1 MKDKLRAL
9 SMVIALVLIWI
20 VFDRVTGGT
29 FLQPRNISNLVRQM
43 AVTGIL
49 ASGMVLVLVLR
60 HVDLSVGSLV
70 AFLGT
75 ILAVANAQ
83 WELSPLSA
91 LLITV
96 LAGGSLGSIQG
107 FLVSFPKIPA
117 FIVTLG
123 GMLIFRGAAMWTT
136 SNTTVPLPTSW
147 LSDLGTAYLSSAQ
160 GLLAF
165 SVVAVFLLLSF
176 FLRARAYK
184 SVNVPRPSNESF
196 TTTITALLVCGIA
209 LLLFN
214 NYNGIPVPVFIMLA
228 IMAILTLV
236 ARRTVWGRQIYAM
249 GGNPEA
255 AYLSGVPVHSRSLLT
270 FTLMGVLS
278 AVAAVVL
285 TARVGSASPDAGQLL
300 ELDAIASCVIGG
312 TSLRGG
318 RGTIFGALLGALV
331 MESLNNG
338 MSLANMEPFWQFVVK
353 GGVLVVAVWMDLAS
367 QKQKE
372 VFA

>member
-1 MKDKLRAL
+1 MKEKLRAL

-83 WELSPLSA
+83 WELSPLAA

-96 LAGGSLGSIQG
+96 VAGAILGSIQG
-107 FLVSFPKIPA
+107 FLISFPKIPA

-136 SNTTVPLPTSW
+136 SNTTVPLPTTW
-147 LSDLGTAYLSSAQ
+147 LSDLGTAYLSTSQ
-160 GLLAF
+160 GLVAF
-165 SVVAVFLLLSF
+165 LGVALFLLLSF
-176 FLRARAYK
+176 FLRTRAYK
-184 SVNVPRPSNESF
+184 AVNVARPVNESF
-196 TTTITALLVCGIA
+196 MSTVAVLVLCGTA

-214 NYNGIPVPVFIMLA
+214 NYNGIPVPVFVMLT
-228 IMAILTLV
+228 IMAVLTLV
-236 ARRTVWGRQIYAM
+236 SKRTVWGRQIYAM

-270 FTLMGVLS
+270 FTLMGLLS

-353 GGVLVVAVWMDLAS
+353 GGVLVAAVWMDLAS
-367 QKQKE
+367 QKQQE

>member
-20 VFDRVTGGT
+20 VFDRLTHGT

-83 WELSPLSA
+83 WGLTPLSA
-91 LLITV
+91 LLLTIG
-96 LAGGSLGSIQG
+96 AGALFGSVQG
-107 FLVSFPKIPA
+107 FLISYPKIPA

-123 GMLIFRGAAMWTT
+123 GMLVFRGAAMWTT
-136 SNTTVPLPTSW
+136 SNTTVPLDPSW
-147 LSDLGTAYLSSAQ
+147 LSDLGTAYLSSSQ

-165 SVVAVFLLLSF
+165 AVVSIFLLLSY

-184 SVNVPRPSNESF
+184 ALNVVRPINESLV
-196 TTTITALLVCGIA
+196 TTFGVIAVSGIA
-209 LLLFN
+209 IALFN
-214 NYNGIPVPVFIMLA
+214 NYNGIPVPVFLMLA
-228 IMAILTLV
+228 IMAALTLV
-236 ARRTVWGRQIYAM
+236 ARRTVWGRQVYAM

-353 GGVLVVAVWMDLAS
+353 GAVLVAAVWMDLAS

-372 VFA
+372 AYA